1 MSTPTRKASATEALS
16 LPEPC
21 PLVEFVTLVS
31 GKWAIPLLYRLII
44 NDGPIRFRELQRAAR
59 PITQKELTKQL
70 RLLETRGLVHRTVY
84 PEMPPHV
91 EYEATPV
98 ARQLLGSLESIAAW
112 MRTHG
117 RSLHSEKPAAPRRTT
132 GHPPPEK
139 SKA

>member
-1 MSTPTRKASATEALS
+1 MNTLERKAPVTETTS

-44 NDGPIRFRELQRAAR
+44 SGGPVRFRELQRAAR

-70 RLLETRGLVHRTVY
+70 RLLETRGLVHRTAY
-84 PEMPPHV
+84 PEMPPRV

-117 RSLHSEKPAAPRRTT
+117 RSLRSEKPTAPGRTA
-132 GHPPPEK
+132 GHAPLEK
-139 SKA
+139 SK

>member
-1 MSTPTRKASATEALS
+1 M
-16 LPEPC
+16 
-21 PLVEFVTLVS
+21 
-31 GKWAIPLLYRLII
+31 GDPLLYRLII

-91 EYEATPV
+91 EYEATHV

-117 RSLHSEKPAAPRRTT
+117 RSLHSKKPAAPRLTT
-132 GHPPPEK
+132 GHPPAEK
-139 SKA
+139 SKRSVRTVRAALTQGTVGRPGRAIHRRDWPGK

>member
-1 MSTPTRKASATEALS
+1 MNTPAPKASVTEANP

-44 NDGPIRFRELQRAAR
+44 NGGPVRFRELQRAAR

-70 RLLETRGLVHRTVY
+70 RLLETRGLVLRTVY
-84 PEMPPHV
+84 PEMPPRV
-91 EYEATPV
+91 EYEATHV
-98 ARQLLGSLESIAAW
+98 ARQLLGALESIAAW

-117 RSLHSEKPAAPRRTT
+117 RSLRSETSAAPGQTAS
-132 GHPPPEK
+132 
-139 SKA
+139 SK

>member
-1 MSTPTRKASATEALS
+1 MNTPASKASAPAATS

-21 PLVEFVTLVS
+21 PLFEFVSLFS

-44 NDGPIRFRELQRAAR
+44 NGGPVRFRELQRAAR

-91 EYEATPV
+91 EYEATPE
-98 ARQLLGSLESIAAW
+98 ARQLLGALESIAAW

-117 RSLHSEKPAAPRRTT
+117 RSLRTENPAAADRV
-132 GHPPPEK
+132 
-139 SKA
+139 SDDS